1 MNDFYITE
9 TDSAHAAKVLLCFL
23 LVKLNRPIEEKQL
36 YEIAMNSGVV
46 NYFYY
51 NDAMSE
57 LLENGSVSRQERD
70 GTSYIVLEE
79 KGRWGADY
87 FNDTVPYYFRKQL
100 LSEALRYF
108 ARLQHESEADIEIIS
123 GDNGCTVRCSITDG
137 KLELIKIDLY
147 APDED
152 QAKLLKEKILLDP
165 TLFYSKII
173 GFALGLE
180 ESKPEIGDI

>member
-23 LVKLNRPIEEKQL
+23 LEKLDRPIEEKQL

-51 NDAMSE
+51 NDALSD
-57 LLENGSVSRQERD
+57 LLKNGSVTRQERD
-70 GTSYIVLEE
+70 GTAYIILED

-100 LSEALRYF
+100 LAEALRYF
-108 ARLQHESEADIEIIS
+108 ARLRRESEADVEIIPN
-123 GDNGCTVRCSITDG
+123 DNGCTVRCVIKDG
-137 KLELIKIDLY
+137 KLELMKIDLY

-152 QAKLLKEKILLDP
+152 QAELLKEKIMLDP
-165 TLFYSKII
+165 LGFYKKVV
-173 GFALGLE
+173 GFTLGLE
-180 ESKPEIGDI
+180 EESPDVGSI

>member
-1 MNDFYITE
+1 MNDFFITE

-23 LVKLNRPIEEKQL
+23 LEKLDRPIEEKQL

-57 LLENGSVSRQERD
+57 LLKNGSVTRQERD
-70 GTSYIVLEE
+70 GTAYIILEE

-108 ARLQHESEADIEIIS
+108 ARLRRESEADVEIIPK
-123 GDNGCTVRCSITDG
+123 DNGCDVRCVIKDG
-137 KLELIKIDLY
+137 KLELMKIDLY
-147 APDED
+147 APDEE
-152 QAKLLKEKILLDP
+152 QAGLLKEKIMLDP
-165 TLFYSKII
+165 LEFYKKVI

-180 ESKPEIGDI
+180 EPKPEIGDI

>member
-23 LVKLNRPIEEKQL
+23 LNRLNRPIEEKQL

-51 NDAMSE
+51 NDALNE
-57 LLENGSVSRQERD
+57 LLENESVTRQDRD
-70 GTSYIVLEE
+70 GTAYIILEE

-108 ARLQHESEADIEIIS
+108 ARLQRESEAEVEIIPK
-123 GDNGCTVRCSITDG
+123 DNGCDVRCVIKDG
-137 KLELIKIDLY
+137 KLELMNIYLY

-152 QAKLLKEKILLDP
+152 QALLIKEKIMLDP
-165 TLFYSKII
+165 AGFYSMVI
-173 GFALGLE
+173 GFALENRE
-180 ESKPEIGDI
+180 EPVEVDPD